1 MRRSEFRIMT
11 NNGALDTGIYKDLI
25 GAYVIKNI
33 KIQRIDEKIFDKE
46 NPRRL
51 IAQNRA
57 FIQKIIDSMSIKQ
70 AKQQINEE
78 IIKESLALIE
88 DIPVNNENKSIFI
101 SELGKLKSKSSQ
113 QMDFTAWMALFQIDV
128 SIS

>member
-1 MRRSEFRIMT
+1 MT

-25 GAYVIKNI
+25 GTYVIKNI

-57 FIQKIIDSMSIKQ
+57 FIQKIIDSMSFKQ

>member
-1 MRRSEFRIMT
+1 MT

-57 FIQKIIDSMSIKQ
+57 FIQKIIDSMSLKQ

>member
-1 MRRSEFRIMT
+1 MT
-11 NNGALDTGIYKDLI
+11 NNGALDTVIYKDLI

>member
-1 MRRSEFRIMT
+1 MT

>member
-1 MRRSEFRIMT
+1 MT

-57 FIQKIIDSMSIKQ
+57 FIQKIIDSMSFKQ

>member
-1 MRRSEFRIMT
+1 
-11 NNGALDTGIYKDLI
+11 
-25 GAYVIKNI
+25 
-33 KIQRIDEKIFDKE
+33 
-46 NPRRL
+46 
-51 IAQNRA
+51 
-57 FIQKIIDSMSIKQ
+57 MSFKQ

>member
-1 MRRSEFRIMT
+1 MT

-57 FIQKIIDSMSIKQ
+57 FIQKIIDSMSFKQ

-113 QMDFTAWMALFQIDV
+113 QMDFTTWMALFQIDV

>member
-1 MRRSEFRIMT
+1 MT

-33 KIQRIDEKIFDKE
+33 KIQRIDDKIFDKE